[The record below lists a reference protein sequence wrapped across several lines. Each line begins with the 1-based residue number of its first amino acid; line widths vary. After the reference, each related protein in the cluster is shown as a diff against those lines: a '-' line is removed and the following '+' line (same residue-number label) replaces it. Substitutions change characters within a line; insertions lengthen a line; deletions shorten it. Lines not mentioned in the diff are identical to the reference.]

1 MEGVSLDNNAG
12 LSNIDLSGEKA
23 AAAKITK
30 AYELYASG
38 QIQEA
43 VNSLEQD
50 MQASSNAYAQV
61 LLGNCYHKLGQK
73 DRAMSLWQRA
83 TDLSPLEYS
92 AYLNIGNEHYSNGE
106 IYQAIF
112 NWHCAGSIAPENPVI
127 NLNLAVAY
135 DKLGYRIKS
144 TRYFEKYLKY
154 NTNKTSPEYQKIK
167 HAIANLTAK
176 TEFYL
181 KKSEEYRAQ
190 KDLQKVAASYL
201 MLISTY
207 AILPGIYTNLASIF
221 VFDKNYEK
229 AQEFYKIAYLN
240 FPYSPSVLMNLA
252 NMEYL
257 LGNKSYAYCYY
268 KRVFQY
274 LPESTSHWLQVKV
287 KLAELAAVTRDS
299 ELIETHLQKAKEAED
314 VCQYEVA
321 IDEYENYLI
330 LTESHSDEIQQLIDK
345 YKIFLNP
352 EPFVVKMLYS
362 QISELMLSKK
372 LHAAVEVCD
381 RIMTMAEPHTKE
393 MIYAMKCKVE
403 CKNVIIAR
411 EQFGA

>member
-1 MEGVSLDNNAG
+1 MDGINLNNNTG
-12 LSNIDLSGEKA
+12 LSDIDLSGEKV

-43 VNSLEQD
+43 VNYLEAD
-50 MQASSNAYAQV
+50 SQASNTAYAQV
-61 LLGNCYHKLGQK
+61 LLGNCYKKLGQK
-73 DRAMSLWQRA
+73 EKAISFWQRA
-83 TDLSPLEYS
+83 TDLSPLEYA
-92 AYLNIGNEHYSNGE
+92 AYLNIGNEHYSDGQ

-112 NWHCAGSIAPENPVI
+112 NWHCAGSACPENPVI

-135 DKLGYRIKS
+135 DKLGYRIKA

-154 NTNKTSPEYQKIK
+154 NTNKNSPEYQKIK

-176 TEFYL
+176 TDFYL
-181 KKSEEYRAQ
+181 KKSEEYKAQ
-190 KDLQKVAASYL
+190 KDLKKVAAAYL

-207 AILPGIYTNLASIF
+207 ANQPNIYTNLASIF

-229 AQEFYKIAYLN
+229 AREFYSIVYLN
-240 FPYSPSVLMNLA
+240 FPYSPSLLLNLA

-268 KRVFQY
+268 KRSFEY
-274 LPESTSHWLQVKV
+274 LTESTSHWLQVKM
-287 KLAELAAVTRDS
+287 KLAELSSVTRDS
-299 ELIETHLQKAKEAED
+299 EIIETHLQKAKEAED
-314 VCQYEVA
+314 KCLYEVA

-352 EPFVVKMLYS
+352 EPFVVKMLYN
-362 QISELMLSKK
+362 QISDLMQAKK

-393 MIYAMKCKVE
+393 MVYAMKCKVE
-403 CKNVIIAR
+403 CKKVIIAR

>member
-1 MEGVSLDNNAG
+1 MDGINLDNNTN
-12 LSNIDLSGEKA
+12 LSDIDFSGEKA
-23 AAAKITK
+23 AASKLTK

-43 VNSLEQD
+43 VNFLETD
-50 MQASSNAYAQV
+50 SQASNTAYAQI
-61 LLGNCYHKLGQK
+61 LLGNCYQKLGQK
-73 DRAMSLWQRA
+73 DKAMSFWQRA
-83 TDLSPLEYS
+83 TDLSPLEYA
-92 AYLNIGNEHYSNGE
+92 AYLNIGNEYYLSNR
-106 IYQAIF
+106 IFQAIF
-112 NWHCAGSIAPENPVI
+112 NWHCAGSACPENPVV

-135 DKLGYRIKS
+135 DKLGYRVQA

-154 NTNKTSPEYQKIK
+154 SKNKDSAEYQKIK
-167 HAIANLTAK
+167 HTIANLTAK
-176 TEFYL
+176 TDFYL

-190 KDLQKVAASYL
+190 KDLKKVAAAYL

-207 AILPGIYTNLASIF
+207 ANLPSIYINLASIF

-240 FPYSPSVLMNLA
+240 FPSTPSLLLNLA

-268 KRVFQY
+268 KRAFKY
-274 LPESTSHWLQVKV
+274 LTESTSHWLQVKM
-287 KLAELAAVTRDS
+287 KLAELSAVTRDS
-299 ELIETHLQKAKEAED
+299 EIIETHLQKAKEAED
-314 VCQYEVA
+314 TCHYEVA

-330 LTESHSDEIQQLIDK
+330 LTDSHSDEIQQLIDK

-352 EPFVVKMLYS
+352 EPFVVKMLYN
-362 QISELMLSKK
+362 QIPELMQSKK

-393 MIYAMKCKVE
+393 MVYAMKCKVE
-403 CKNVIIAR
+403 CKKVIIAR

>member
-1 MEGVSLDNNAG
+1 MDGINLDNNTN
-12 LSNIDLSGEKA
+12 LYDIDFSGEKA
-23 AAAKITK
+23 AGSKLTK

-43 VNSLEQD
+43 VNFLETD
-50 MQASSNAYAQV
+50 SQASNTAYAQV
-61 LLGNCYHKLGQK
+61 LLGNCYQKLGQK
-73 DRAMSLWQRA
+73 DKAMSFWQRA
-83 TDLSPLEYS
+83 TDLSPLEYA
-92 AYLNIGNEHYSNGE
+92 AYLNIGNEYYSSNR
-106 IYQAIF
+106 IFQAIF
-112 NWHCAGSIAPENPVI
+112 NWHCAGSACPENPVV

-135 DKLGYRIKS
+135 DKLGYRVQA

-154 NTNKTSPEYQKIK
+154 NTNKDSAEYQKIK
-167 HAIANLTAK
+167 HTIANLTAK
-176 TEFYL
+176 TDFYL

-190 KDLQKVAASYL
+190 KDLKKVAAAYL

-207 AILPGIYTNLASIF
+207 ANLPSIYINLASIF

-229 AQEFYKIAYLN
+229 AQELYKIAYLN
-240 FPYSPSVLMNLA
+240 FPSTPSLLLNLA

-268 KRVFQY
+268 KRAFKY
-274 LPESTSHWLQVKV
+274 LTESTSHWLQVKM
-287 KLAELAAVTRDS
+287 KLAELSAVTRDS
-299 ELIETHLQKAKEAED
+299 EIIETHLQKAKEAED
-314 VCQYEVA
+314 TCRYEVA

-330 LTESHSDEIQQLIDK
+330 LTDSHSDEIQQLIDK

-352 EPFVVKMLYS
+352 EPFVVKMLYN
-362 QISELMLSKK
+362 QIPELMQSKK

-393 MIYAMKCKVE
+393 MVYAMKCKVE
-403 CKNVIIAR
+403 CKKVIIAR

>member
-1 MEGVSLDNNAG
+1 MDGINLDNNTN
-12 LSNIDLSGEKA
+12 LYDIDFSGEKA
-23 AAAKITK
+23 AGSKLTK

-43 VNSLEQD
+43 VNFLETD
-50 MQASSNAYAQV
+50 SQASNTAYAQI
-61 LLGNCYHKLGQK
+61 LLGNCYQKLGQK
-73 DRAMSLWQRA
+73 DKAMSFWQRA
-83 TDLSPLEYS
+83 TDLSPLEYA
-92 AYLNIGNEHYSNGE
+92 AYLNIGNEYYSSNR
-106 IYQAIF
+106 IFQAIF
-112 NWHCAGSIAPENPVI
+112 NWHCAGSACPENPVV

-135 DKLGYRIKS
+135 DKLGYRVQA

-154 NTNKTSPEYQKIK
+154 NTNKDSAEYQKIK
-167 HAIANLTAK
+167 HTIANLTAK
-176 TEFYL
+176 TDFYL

-190 KDLQKVAASYL
+190 KDLKKVAAAYL

-207 AILPGIYTNLASIF
+207 ANLPSIYINLASIF

-229 AQEFYKIAYLN
+229 AQELYKIAYLN
-240 FPYSPSVLMNLA
+240 FPSTPSLLLNLA

-268 KRVFQY
+268 KRAFKY
-274 LPESTSHWLQVKV
+274 LTESTSHWLQVKM
-287 KLAELAAVTRDS
+287 KLAELSAVTRDS
-299 ELIETHLQKAKEAED
+299 EIIETHLQKAKEAED
-314 VCQYEVA
+314 TCRYEVA

-330 LTESHSDEIQQLIDK
+330 LTDSHSDEIQQLIDK

-352 EPFVVKMLYS
+352 EPFVVKMLYN
-362 QISELMLSKK
+362 QIPELMQSKK

-393 MIYAMKCKVE
+393 MVYAMKCKVE
-403 CKNVIIAR
+403 CKKVIIAR